1 MKDGQPAFPGTGYRW
16 CVLWAAFFSYLVD
29 SYDLIVL
36 AIAMPVLLKVLAI
49 SLPEGGLLGSATMLG
64 AIAGSVVFGLLA
76 ENRSSRFALIL
87 SLVWLGAG
95 MGAVAFV
102 SGWGQWMVLRFLT
115 GLAIG
120 GLWGPCSALVAEHWA
135 PAFRARAASFVY
147 SSFAIGAV
155 VASLVG
161 RLVLGMN
168 WRLLFAAGACS
179 IPLALVVAR
188 LIPSGKATRASVQKP
203 AEKGVGIG
211 AIFGRKL
218 IKTTILATLV
228 SVFNLAGYWGVAYW
242 VPTFLVM
249 ERGLSLSAM
258 ANFSLFMYGG
268 MFAGFQIF
276 GVMADKVGRRPAMMA
291 AFVLVSGSVAVYI
304 VFRNPVFLFLWGGV
318 VGIGVSGVAAAAGA
332 YYAEL
337 FPEHLR
343 AYAGGFCW
351 NAGRIG
357 AVVAPYTIGYIGKAH
372 GLAHGLAVTCVINL
386 LGVVV
391 LCFLPET
398 LERGRKRRQRD
409 G

>member
-1 MKDGQPAFPGTGYRW
+1 MEVKDGQPAFPGTGYRW
-16 CVLWAAFFSYLVD
+16 CVLWAAFSYLVD

-179 IPLALVVAR
+179 IPFALVVAR
-188 LIPSGKATRASVQKP
+188 LIPSGKANARACKSL
-203 AEKGVGIG
+203 
-211 AIFGRKL
+211 RK
-218 IKTTILATLV
+218 KA
-228 SVFNLAGYWGVAYW
+228 
-242 VPTFLVM
+242 
-249 ERGLSLSAM
+249 SA
-258 ANFSLFMYGG
+258 
-268 MFAGFQIF
+268 
-276 GVMADKVGRRPAMMA
+276 
-291 AFVLVSGSVAVYI
+291 
-304 VFRNPVFLFLWGGV
+304 
-318 VGIGVSGVAAAAGA
+318 
-332 YYAEL
+332 
-337 FPEHLR
+337 
-343 AYAGGFCW
+343 
-351 NAGRIG
+351 
-357 AVVAPYTIGYIGKAH
+357 
-372 GLAHGLAVTCVINL
+372 
-386 LGVVV
+386 
-391 LCFLPET
+391 
-398 LERGRKRRQRD
+398 
-409 G
+409 

>member
-1 MKDGQPAFPGTGYRW
+1 MSAGDGRACSAPGTAYRW
-16 CVLWAAFFSYLVD
+16 RVLWAAFFSYLVD
-29 SYDLIVL
+29 SYDLIAL

-95 MGAVAFV
+95 MAAVVLV
-102 SGWGQWMVLRFLT
+102 SGWGQWMALRFFT

-120 GLWGPCSALVAEHWA
+120 GLWGPCSALVAEHWT

-147 SSFAIGAV
+147 SSFAVGAV

-161 RLVLGMN
+161 RLALGTN
-168 WRLLFAAGACS
+168 WRLLFLAGVCS
-179 IPLALVVAR
+179 VPLALVVAW
-188 LIPSGKATRASVQKP
+188 LIPAGKGAVAGGARRE
-203 AEKGVGIG
+203 AEKGVGVG
-211 AIFGRKL
+211 AIFGKQL
-218 IKTTILATLV
+218 IRTTILATLV
-228 SVFNLAGYWGVAYW
+228 SFFNLAGYWGVAYW

-258 ANFSLFMYGG
+258 ANFSLFMYAC
-268 MFAGFQIF
+268 MFAGFQLF
-276 GVMADKVGRRPAMMA
+276 GMMADKAGRRPAMMA
-291 AFVLVSGSVAVYI
+291 AFLLVSLSVAVFI
-304 VFRNPVFLFLWGGV
+304 VSSNALFLFFWGGV
-318 VGIGVSGVAAAAGA
+318 VGVGVSGVAAAVGA

-337 FPEHLR
+337 FPERLR

-357 AVVAPYTIGYIGKAH
+357 AVLAPYTIGYIGKVH
-372 GLAHGLAVTCVINL
+372 GLTTGLAITCAINL
-386 LGVVV
+386 MGVVV
-391 LCFLPET
+391 LFFLPET
-398 LERGRKRRQRD
+398 LEKNPTRR
-409 G
+409 

>member
-16 CVLWAAFFSYLVD
+16 RVLWAAFFSYLVD

-168 WRLLFAAGACS
+168 WRLLFAAGVCS

-211 AIFGRKL
+211 AIFERKL

-249 ERGLSLSAM
+249 ERGLSLSSM
-258 ANFSLFMYGG
+258 ANFSLFMYAG
-268 MFAGFQIF
+268 MFAGFQLF

-291 AFVLVSGSVAVYI
+291 AFVLVSVSVAVYI
-304 VFRNPVFLFLWGGV
+304 VFRNTVFLFLWGGV

-372 GLAHGLAVTCVINL
+372 GLATGLAVTCVINL
-386 LGVVV
+386 MGVVV